1 MSQLRPAV
9 VLFMVLMLFTGAL
22 YPLLTTGLAQW
33 WFPQQ
38 ASGSLLEQA
47 GSVRGSALIGQ
58 LFTQP
63 GYFQGR
69 PSATAEHP
77 YNARASGGSNLA
89 GSNPALDS
97 AVAARVTALRAANPQ
112 AAAAVPVELVTAS
125 ASGLDPDIS
134 PAAARWQAPRIAA
147 ARGITPAQVAALIA
161 QLTVRPLLPFIGEE
175 TVNVLRLNLALD
187 NLNPVRIHAHP
198 TL

>member
-38 ASGSLLEQA
+38 ASGSLLGQA

-69 PSATAEHP
+69 PSATAERP
-77 YNARASGGSNLA
+77 YNAQASGGRS
-89 GSNPALDS
+89 
-97 AVAARVTALRAANPQ
+97 V
-112 AAAAVPVELVTAS
+112 
-125 ASGLDPDIS
+125 
-134 PAAARWQAPRIAA
+134 
-147 ARGITPAQVAALIA
+147 
-161 QLTVRPLLPFIGEE
+161 
-175 TVNVLRLNLALD
+175 
-187 NLNPVRIHAHP
+187 
-198 TL
+198 